1 MEYADLPN
9 HFLKMDKAL
18 YDLKASSMIWNE
30 WPSKFLLE
38 NGFKISKIDN
48 TLFLTSREINLL
60 IVEVYVDDIFFEDNK
75 DSLHKELADLMSS
88 EF

>member
-1 MEYADLPN
+1 
-9 HFLKMDKAL
+9 
-18 YDLKASSMIWNE
+18 MIWNV

-38 NGFKISKIDN
+38 NGFKSSKIDN
-48 TLFLTSREINLL
+48 TLLLTSREINLL